1 MPLQTDRRIKGQG
14 PGLGP
19 TRLPPRVAGHC
30 RTHPCATLCVP
41 IQNHFELGWVLQ
53 YTATRGGSRVGP
65 SPGPC
70 PLIYVSESP
79 TLLRFARHLHFPIV
93 PRFARHLNSPSVPRF
108 ARHFLFH
115 YFPLFSIFSVSFSIF
130 QFFPLLSVC
139 SVFPVFPCFSRFFP
153 FFPFCFPF
161 FRLIFMIF
169 YY

>member
-1 MPLQTDRRIKGQG
+1 MKASSQINGPG

-115 YFPLFSIFSVSFSIF
+115 FFHFFNFFYFL
-130 QFFPLLSVC
+130 
-139 SVFPVFPCFSRFFP
+139 
-153 FFPFCFPF
+153 
-161 FRLIFMIF
+161 
-169 YY
+169 